1 MIRIKKSQTADSRTC
16 DFKNVSKKT
25 LEKSSTQHIE
35 DVNKGLEFFR
45 DMLHPSSRYHDWDKR
60 HFASWFHDN
69 FVTGFKERD
78 WLDHHYE
85 VNRHHLETPDGVP
98 RDVNLIDVLEH
109 IVDGVMAGLARS
121 GKYRRSEIS
130 PELLK
135 RAFDNTVQL
144 LLENVE
150 TDESERW

>member
-1 MIRIKKSQTADSRTC
+1 MISVDT
-16 DFKNVSKKT
+16 FEEM
-25 LEKSSTQHIE
+25 LEKSSVQHIE

-60 HFASWFHDN
+60 HYAGWFHDN
-69 FVTGFKERD
+69 FVTGFKEHG
-78 WLDHHYE
+78 WLDHHYRS
-85 VNRHHLETPDGVP
+85 NRHHFETPAGVP
-98 RDVNLIDVLEH
+98 DDVNLLDVLEH

-121 GKYRRSEIS
+121 GKYRPSDIS
-130 PELLK
+130 PDLLK

-150 TDESERW
+150 MDESGSEEQME

>member
-1 MIRIKKSQTADSRTC
+1 MIRIKKSPTADSRTC
-16 DFKNVSKKT
+16 DFKNVSRKT

-45 DMLHPSSRYHDWDKR
+45 DMLHPSCRYHDWDKR
-60 HFASWFHDN
+60 HFADWFHDN
-69 FVTGFKERD
+69 FVTGFKEHS
-78 WLDHHYE
+78 WLDYHYRS
-85 VNRHHLETPDGVP
+85 NRHHLETPVGVP
-98 RDVNLIDVLEH
+98 KDVNLLDVLEH

-121 GKYRRSEIS
+121 GKYRPSEIS

-150 TDESERW
+150 VTE